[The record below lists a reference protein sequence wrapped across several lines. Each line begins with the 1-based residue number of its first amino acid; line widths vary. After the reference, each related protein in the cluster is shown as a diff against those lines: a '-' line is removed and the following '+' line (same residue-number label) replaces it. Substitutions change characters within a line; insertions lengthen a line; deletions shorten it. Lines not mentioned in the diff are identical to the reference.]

1 MKSNTKQKLTK
12 SNNRVFAGVLGGI
25 AEYLNWNANV
35 LRVLYV
41 ILTLITHG
49 FGLLVYL
56 LLMTIIPSKPENTGF
71 FEQMQQSA
79 GQPAQPTKHGRKE
92 IHNVHEE
99 DEPRHQD

>member
-25 AEYLNWNANV
+25 AEYLNWNATI

-41 ILTLITHG
+41 ILTLVTHG
-49 FGLLVYL
+49 FGVLVYL
-56 LLMTIIPSKPENTGF
+56 VLMTIIPSKPDNTGF
-71 FEQMQQSA
+71 FEQMRQST
-79 GQPAQPTKHGRKE
+79 GTQTKPQAHGRKE

-99 DEPRHQD
+99 DDPRH